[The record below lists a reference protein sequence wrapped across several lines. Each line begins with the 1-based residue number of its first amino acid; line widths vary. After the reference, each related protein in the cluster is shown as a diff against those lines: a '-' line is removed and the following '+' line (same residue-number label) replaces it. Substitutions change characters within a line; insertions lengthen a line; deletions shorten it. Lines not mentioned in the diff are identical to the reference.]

1 MLNVLQT
8 FKPPCYSIWNE
19 SVGSHRNN
27 SIVFSLLLIG
37 IMTCLGVNNIPDKAL
52 SILICSEAS
61 VAYY

>member
-8 FKPPCYSIWNE
+8 FKQPRYSIWNE

-37 IMTCLGVNNIPDKAL
+37 IMSCLGVNNIPDKAL
-52 SILICSEAS
+52 SILI
-61 VAYY
+61 